1 MLENIETSKL
11 KNGLTVITYSR
22 DDVES
27 VSTTFYIKVGSRYE
41 TKNQSGISH
50 FIEHMLFKGTKNRSA
65 RDIVNSIESHGGV
78 MNAATSY
85 SKTYFYTITP
95 YDKFEYAI
103 DILSDIYLNPLFKKE
118 DVENEKNVI
127 LEEYYGDMDDPMS
140 AAFDN
145 SACALWPN
153 HPLGQK
159 ILGTPKT
166 ITSMTPELLA
176 KYHKKHYIPA
186 NTVVVAVGKITHQ
199 QVVDE
204 LNKHFKGKK
213 FASNKCSTFKLA
225 TTDLPLNKIVAEE
238 REIKQTS
245 AVISYR
251 HGIGVTNEKHDAIL
265 LLGYILGGNMSS
277 RLFQEIRE
285 KRALCYSISAS
296 PIFFYEA
303 GAMQIMVGLD
313 KNKSHNGLVAIAKEC
328 KKLAKKKVSAEELQ
342 RAKDYLI
349 GTTRTAYESTS
360 SQMRWITSTL
370 ARDSYRTPTERCES
384 IKKVTA
390 EDILKVAKEIFTNE
404 NLSVSIIYP
413 KEGSDTTPEKLL
425 EAMLS

>member
-27 VSTTFYIKVGSRYE
+27 VSTTFYVKVGSRYE
-41 TKNQSGISH
+41 SKNQSGISH
-50 FIEHMLFKGTKNRSA
+50 FIEHMLFKGTKNRTA

-127 LEEYYGDMDDPMS
+127 LEEYNGDLDDPMS

-145 SACALWPN
+145 SSCALWPN

-159 ILGTPKT
+159 ILGIPKT
-166 ITSMTPELLA
+166 ISSMTPELLA

-186 NTVVVAVGKITHQ
+186 NTVVVAVGRITHK

-213 FASNKCSTFKLA
+213 FSSNKQSEFKPVNESIKLQN
-225 TTDLPLNKIVAEE
+225 LIAEA
-238 REIKQTS
+238 RDVNQVS
-245 AVISYR
+245 AVVSYR
-251 HGIGVTNEKHDAIL
+251 HNIGALDERFDSIG

-285 KRALCYSISAS
+285 KKALCYSISS
-296 PIFFYEA
+296 NPLFFAET

-313 KNKSHNGLVAIAKEC
+313 KSKSLKGLQAIAKEC
-328 KKLAKKKVSAEELQ
+328 KKLTKKKVSAEELQ

-370 ARDSYRTPTERCES
+370 FRDKYRTPTERCEA
-384 IKKVTA
+384 IKNVTSD
-390 EDILKVAKEIFTNE
+390 DILELARLIFKEE
-404 NLSVSIIYP
+404 NLSLSIIHP
-413 KEGSDTTPEKLL
+413 NKDFPDTPEAIIK
-425 EAMLS
+425 AMQN

>member
-1 MLENIETSKL
+1 M
-11 KNGLTVITYSR
+11 Y
-22 DDVES
+22 
-27 VSTTFYIKVGSRYE
+27 
-41 TKNQSGISH
+41 
-50 FIEHMLFKGTKNRSA
+50 
-65 RDIVNSIESHGGV
+65 
-78 MNAATSY
+78 
-85 SKTYFYTITP
+85 
-95 YDKFEYAI
+95 
-103 DILSDIYLNPLFKKE
+103 
-118 DVENEKNVI
+118 
-127 LEEYYGDMDDPMS
+127 DPMS

-296 PIFFYEA
+296 PTFFYEA

-313 KNKSHNGLVAIAKEC
+313 KSKSLNGLSAIAKEC
-328 KKLAKKKVSAEELQ
+328 NKLAKKKVSAEELQ

-370 ARDSYRTPTERCES
+370 ARDNYRTPTERCES

-413 KEGSDTTPEKLL
+413 KEGSDTIPEKLI

>member
-1 MLENIETSKL
+1 MLENIETSTL

-27 VSTTFYIKVGSRYE
+27 VSTTFYVRVGSRYE
-41 TKNQSGISH
+41 TKSQSGISH

-127 LEEYYGDMDDPMS
+127 LEEYFGDMDDPMS
-140 AAFDN
+140 SAYDNAF
-145 SACALWPN
+145 CALWPD
-153 HPLGQK
+153 HPIGQK

-166 ITSMTPELLA
+166 ISSMTPELLA
-176 KYHKKHYIPA
+176 KYHKKHYVPA
-186 NTVVVAVGKITHQ
+186 NTVVVVVGKITHQ
-199 QVVDE
+199 QVIDE

-213 FASNKCSTFKLA
+213 FASNKRTTFKPA
-225 TTDLPLNKIVAEE
+225 SIDLPLTKIIAEE
-238 REIKQTS
+238 REIKQVS

-251 HGIGVTNEKHDAIL
+251 HDKGITHKKHDAIL

-313 KNKSHNGLVAIAKEC
+313 KSKSQNGLVAIAKEC
-328 KKLAKKKVSAEELQ
+328 NKLAKKKVSAEELQ

-390 EDILKVAKEIFTNE
+390 EDILEVAKEIFTNE

-413 KEGSDTTPEKLL
+413 KEGSDTTPEKLI